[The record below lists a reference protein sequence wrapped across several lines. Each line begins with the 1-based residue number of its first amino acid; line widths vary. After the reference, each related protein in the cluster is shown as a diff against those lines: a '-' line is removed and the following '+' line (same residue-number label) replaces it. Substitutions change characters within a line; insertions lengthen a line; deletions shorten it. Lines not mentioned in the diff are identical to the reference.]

1 MSRDLTREVRQPSR
15 NGAEVARLVDEVLG
29 AREDEQPRPEPDPAP
44 EPEPEPVPQ
53 APRPTVRVAQMEAR
67 RDWVLARVA
76 LMLIDA
82 AKLLDPITRIV
93 MARILALAS
102 LGAAFGISLYA
113 IRLTEGWQR
122 VAVAGI
128 FTALAALLI
137 RKGQS

>member
-1 MSRDLTREVRQPSR
+1 MSRDLTREKRLLPR
-15 NGAEVARLVDEVLG
+15 NGDQGDEIGPVLDAVLAAQDAPEPMPEPLRPAPT
-29 AREDEQPRPEPDPAP
+29 ARELRPEPM
-44 EPEPEPVPQ
+44 VQ
-53 APRPTVRVAQMEAR
+53 LEAR

-93 MARILALAS
+93 MARFLALAS
-102 LGAAFGISLYA
+102 LAAATGIAVYA
-113 IRLTEGWQR
+113 IKLTEGWER
-122 VAVAGI
+122 VAIAGL